1 MAKAKQLP
9 SKREAFDRAYD
20 KSHDGQVNTAFDR
33 FTAKMDEAMRCAFE
47 NTLRD
52 VKEAWQEGATFTARR
67 PMSEEQR
74 ALVAGDQPADLIS

>member
-9 SKREAFDRAYD
+9 SNREAFDRAYD

-47 NTLRD
+47 NNAAR
-52 VKEAWQEGATFTARR
+52 AREGSLAGRR
-67 PMSEEQR
+67 YVRRSPSN
-74 ALVAGDQPADLIS
+74 V